1 MKLKLYLSKYG
12 VRIAVI
18 VIVAALIA
26 GIASSLLGGRAGV
39 FGSAAGSLRVPLD
52 RASGAVL
59 DWMADLYGYI
69 YEYDRLAEE
78 NASLKA
84 ENALLREQARDY
96 EELLAENERFRT
108 LFGWAEK
115 RRDLTLESARVVS
128 WDAGNYTSAFSIG
141 KGAGSGIEVGDC
153 VVTEYGVLAGQ
164 VVELGDDWATVRTVI
179 DVDMDVGA
187 LAGADSYAGMITGD
201 FALMRQGKTKLG
213 YLTGGAQIF
222 EGDEVL
228 TSGKGG
234 AFPAGLL
241 IGTISAVMSEY
252 GGQVTYGVVD
262 PACDLER
269 LSQVFIV
276 KEFEFVE

>member
-18 VIVAALIA
+18 VIVAAMIV
-26 GIASSLLGGRAGV
+26 GIASSLLGGRAGF

-128 WDAGNYTSAFSIG
+128 WDAGNFTSAFSIG
-141 KGAGSGIEVGDC
+141 KGADNGIEVGDC
-153 VVTEYGVLAGQ
+153 VITEYGALAGQ

-201 FALMRQGKTKLG
+201 FALMRQGKTRLS
-213 YLTGGAQIF
+213 YLAGGAQIF

-276 KEFEFVE
+276 KDFELVE

>member
-128 WDAGNYTSAFSIG
+128 WDAGNFTSAFSIG
-141 KGAGSGIEVGDC
+141 KGSDSGIEVGDC
-153 VVTEYGVLAGQ
+153 VITEYGALAGQ
-164 VVELGDDWATVRTVI
+164 IVELGGDWATVRTVI

-241 IGTISAVMSEY
+241 IGTVSAVMSEY
-252 GGQVTYGVVD
+252 GGQVTYGIVD

-276 KEFEFVE
+276 KDFELVE